1 VSDTEQLYPESL
13 PLVPVR
19 RPIDAD
25 IVLPGSKSITN
36 RVLIVAALANG
47 ESVLEHALFSDD
59 TRYMQESLASL
70 GIEITADGLRE
81 RFVVQGRGGTIPAS
95 QASLFV
101 GNSGTSARFLTAL
114 VALGNGTYV
123 IDGVE
128 RMRQRPIAPLLSA
141 LNDFGVDAKSEF
153 NNGCPP
159 IIVSSR
165 GLPGGETRM
174 AGDTSSQYFTALLMV
189 APVTNQG
196 MTITVE
202 GDLVS
207 KPYLD
212 MTIATMRN
220 FGVEVTHENYARFIV
235 PGGQKYSARA
245 YPIEPDAS
253 AASYFF
259 ALAAVTGG
267 RIRVNN
273 LGCQS
278 VQGDLDFVDVLE
290 QMGCIVDRDANSIE
304 VAGPGRLSGVDVDM
318 NAISDTMP
326 TLAAIAPLADGP
338 VTIRNVEHVRHK
350 ETDRISAVVTE
361 LRRLGI
367 DVEERQDGI
376 TIQPGTPSRGTV
388 LTYDDHRM
396 AMSFAIL
403 GSVSEGIVIDDPGC
417 VAKTFPG
424 FFQHLKATVDSD

>member
-1 VSDTEQLYPESL
+1 VRDARQGYPDSL
-13 PLVPVR
+13 AIRPVR
-19 RPIDAD
+19 EPVDAD

-36 RVLIVAALANG
+36 RALIIAALADG
-47 ESVLEHALFSDD
+47 ESILEHALFSDD
-59 TRYMQESLASL
+59 TRYMHESLDSL
-70 GIEITADGLRE
+70 GIGITADEVQE
-81 RFVVQGRGGTIPAS
+81 RFIVQGSGGTIPAT

-141 LNDFGVDAKSEF
+141 LKDFGVDARSEL

-189 APVTNQG
+189 APVTDQG

-212 MTIATMRN
+212 MTIATMRD
-220 FGVEVTHENYARFIV
+220 FGVEVAHENYTRFMV
-235 PGGQKYSARA
+235 PGGQRYGART

-267 RIRVNN
+267 TIRVHN
-273 LGCQS
+273 LGSQS
-278 VQGDLDFVDVLE
+278 VQGDVDFVDVLE
-290 QMGCIVDRDANSIE
+290 QMGCTVRRDANSIE
-304 VAGPGRLSGVDVDM
+304 VAGPDRLSGVDVDM

-350 ETDRISAVVTE
+350 ETDRINAVVTE
-361 LRRLGI
+361 IRRLGI
-367 DVEERQDGI
+367 TVEERQDGL
-376 TIQPGTPSRGTV
+376 TIYPGTPSGGTV

-396 AMSFAIL
+396 AMSFSIL
-403 GSVSEGIVIDDPGC
+403 ASVSEGIVIDDPGC
-417 VAKTFPG
+417 VAKTFPQ
-424 FFQHLKATVDSD
+424 FFDKLAEVTGG